1 MRHAPIRLL
10 AALSIAAPLLAQAH
24 AETRAGGASAAS
36 PIALAA
42 PIASRLGLLP
52 EDQIQALSARPSER
66 VIVLLRD
73 QPAALSGLAQ
83 ARSAFLR
90 ASRAPL
96 LAELAQVR
104 ATGVVANGLIDA
116 VSATVSPAEAVRLA
130 ADPAVRAV
138 VPDRVIRLGHQAVVQ
153 PLAAPDPVGG
163 GGGGKGKG
171 KGKQPT
177 AQTPP
182 PQPLPACTSGKR
194 PELAPEGLEL
204 TGTASDNPAIPVAQR
219 LRTPGGTLITGV
231 GVKVAYIADGIDP
244 NNPDFIR
251 PNGQHVIVDY
261 KDFSGDGPDA
271 PTRGGEAF
279 LDASTIG
286 AQARQTYDVN
296 SYLAVPLSK
305 PCRIRIL
312 GAAPG
317 AQIVALKV
325 FGQTYQTTTATILQA
340 IDYAVNVAHVDVL
353 NESFGRYSTPDRGGD
368 PIALADNAAV
378 AAGVTVVVA
387 SGDAGTNGTIGN
399 PATDPELI
407 SAGATTQNR
416 FFSQADL
423 VGYALGNGHSIS
435 NNIASLSSSGLSQA
449 GPRTIDV
456 VAPGFA
462 SWNVCTPTTTSP
474 PAFSDCTNL
483 LGKPSAIGIALGTSE
498 AAPFTASEAALIIQA
513 YRSTHHGT
521 SPTPALV
528 KGIITN
534 TATDLGVSADQQ
546 GAGLIDSYRAVQA
559 ALSYH
564 DAYGSPARRGDT
576 LLAGPDTAFSAE
588 ARPNTSE
595 SFSFD
600 VTNTGTTRQLVA
612 PQVRSMQRVLSSQ
625 SYSQYLDPLS
635 LPTVFLDAQG
645 QLESFVQQDI
655 PVVPGTQQL
664 DASIAWLASAQ
675 GSSLVTMSLFDP
687 SGAFVNS
694 TDPQGVQPS
703 SGYGEATVRNPTPGI
718 WHAILFTF
726 GFASPYT
733 YRGLVRLNVAERRFA
748 PVGSISPAARVLA
761 PGQHATFTA
770 SVRTPAQPGDAS
782 DMVVFPSPSGKSMQ
796 LGAIPISLRAL
807 VPLGSGGGG
816 FSGTIRGGNGRN
828 GSPGQ
833 QLSYGFDVPA
843 GLRDLDISLRV
854 ADPSNNLVG
863 TLVDPEGQPVDVQT
877 TIAAIDLPT
886 NTPTFY
892 TGAMQFF
899 RRNPLSGRYQFV
911 LSVNAAVSGASTAQP
926 FEARI
931 TYNQA
936 LVRSSDVPNSAK
948 TVLPA
953 GKAASATILVGNS
966 GIASKNIFLDARLA
980 AKGSVALPA
989 PSSYSVTL
997 PLTIT
1002 QVLPSFKVPPE
1013 VSQLDVAALSP
1024 TPFSLELAPGTG
1036 TPPYVGTRSPDLVE
1050 SSGRSADRT
1059 SGQYRAAISVQA
1071 PEVAVGPWDSGVALN
1086 GPYPPNGGAN
1096 PSKVD
1101 VSATAIGQPFDPA
1114 VDSSTGDHWSPLS
1127 PIDRPRT
1134 VPPGSEVA
1142 IRVLITPRGTP
1153 GTVVKGFLYVDAYNA
1168 NTGSA
1173 DELSAIPY
1181 SYTVGK

>member
-1 MRHAPIRLL
+1 VRHAPIRLL

-24 AETRAGGASAAS
+24 PQTRAGAAS
-36 PIALAA
+36 PSPLA
-42 PIASRLGLLP
+42 PFASRLGMLP
-52 EDQIQALSARPSER
+52 ADQLAALSSPPSER

-90 ASRAPL
+90 VSRAPL

-138 VPDRVIRLGHQAVVQ
+138 VPDRVIRLGHRAVVQ
-153 PLAAPDPVGG
+153 PLAAPDPVAG

-171 KGKQPT
+171 KGKQPV

-219 LRTPGGTLITGV
+219 LRTPGGTPITGV
-231 GVKVAYIADGIDP
+231 GVKVAYIAEGIDP
-244 NNPDFIR
+244 NNPDLIR

-261 KDFSGDGPDA
+261 QDFSGDGPDA
-271 PTRGGEAF
+271 PTGGGEAF

-286 AQARQTYDVN
+286 AQGRKSYDVN
-296 SYLAVPLSK
+296 SFLAVPLPK

-325 FGQTYQTTTATILQA
+325 FGQFYQTTTSAFLQA

-353 NESFGRYSTPDRGGD
+353 NESFGGNATPDRGGD

-378 AAGVTVVVA
+378 AAGVTVVVS
-387 SGDAGTNGTIGN
+387 SGDAGMNSTIGS
-399 PATDPELI
+399 PATDPEVI
-407 SAGATTQNR
+407 SAGASTQNR
-416 FFSQADL
+416 LLSQADVRG
-423 VGYALGNGHSIS
+423 VGYVVGNGHFIS
-435 NNIASLSSSGLSQA
+435 NNIASLSSSGFSQT

-456 VAPGFA
+456 VAPGYL
-462 SWNVCTPTTTSP
+462 SWNLCTPTTTTP
-474 PAFSDCTNL
+474 PAFADCTNL
-483 LGKPSAIGIALGTSE
+483 LGKPSAIGLAGGTSE
-498 AAPFTASEAALIIQA
+498 SAPFIASEAALIIQG
-513 YRSTHHGT
+513 YRSTHHGS

-528 KGIITN
+528 KELITS
-534 TATDLGVSADQQ
+534 TATDLGVPADQQ

-559 ALSYH
+559 ALSYRDEH
-564 DAYGSPARRGDT
+564 GSPSRRGDT

-588 ARPNTSE
+588 ARPDSAE

-600 VTNTGTTRQLVA
+600 VTNNGTTRQLVA
-612 PQVRSMQRVLSSQ
+612 PQVRSMRRLLSSQ
-625 SYSQYLDPLS
+625 SYSRYLDPLS
-635 LPTVFLDAQG
+635 LPSVYLDAEG
-645 QLESFVQQDI
+645 LPESFVQQDI

-664 DASIAWLASAQ
+664 DASIAWLATTQPSSAV
-675 GSSLVTMSLFDP
+675 SMSLFDP
-687 SGAFVNS
+687 SGAFVNN
-694 TDPQGVQPS
+694 TDPQGPRPG
-703 SGYGEATVRNPTPGI
+703 SGYGKATVRNPAPGV
-718 WHAILFTF
+718 WHAILITF
-726 GFASPYT
+726 GFASRLSYH
-733 YRGLVRLNVAERRFA
+733 GLVRLDVAERRFA
-748 PVGSISPAARVLA
+748 PAGSISPAARVLA

-770 SVRTPAQPGDAS
+770 SVRTPTQPGNAS
-782 DMVVFPSPSGKSMQ
+782 DVVVFPSPSGKSTQ
-796 LGAIPISLRAL
+796 IGAIPISLRSL
-807 VPLGSGGGG
+807 VPLGSGGGS
-816 FSGTIRGGNGRN
+816 FSGTIRGGNGCS

-843 GLRDLDISLRV
+843 GLRDMDISLRV

-877 TIAAIDLPT
+877 TVAAIDLPT

-899 RRNPLSGRYQFV
+899 RRNPLPGRYQFV
-911 LSVNAAVSGASTAQP
+911 LSVNATVSGASTAQP

-931 TYNQA
+931 AYNQA
-936 LVRSSDVPNSAK
+936 FVRSRGVPDSAK
-948 TVLPA
+948 TVLPL
-953 GKAASATILVGNS
+953 GQAASATVLVGNS
-966 GIASKNIFLDARLA
+966 GIVSKNIFLDARLA
-980 AKGSVALPA
+980 TKGSVALMA

-997 PLTIT
+997 PLTST
-1002 QVLPSFKVPPE
+1002 QQLPNFVVPPE
-1013 VSQLDVAALSP
+1013 VSQLEVAAFAP
-1024 TPFSLELAPGTG
+1024 TPFSLELYPSTS
-1036 TPPYVGTRSPDLVE
+1036 TPPNVGTFSPDLVE
-1050 SSGRSADRT
+1050 SSGRSADPT
-1059 SGQYRAAISVQA
+1059 SGQYRATISVQA
-1071 PEVAVGPWDSGVALN
+1071 SEVAVGPWGTGVALR

-1101 VSATAIGQPFDPA
+1101 VSATATGQPFDPA

-1181 SYTVGK
+1181 SYTIGN

>member
-24 AETRAGGASAAS
+24 PETRAGAAS
-36 PIALAA
+36 PSPLA
-42 PIASRLGLLP
+42 PFASRLGTLP
-52 EDQIQALSARPSER
+52 ADGIRALSATPSER

-73 QPAALSGLAQ
+73 QPAALSRLA
-83 ARSAFLR
+83 AVRSAFLS

-96 LAELAQVR
+96 LAELAQIH
-104 ATGVVANGLIDA
+104 ATGVVASGLIDA
-116 VSATVSPAEAVRLA
+116 VSATVSPAEAARLA

-138 VPDRVIRLGHQAVVQ
+138 VPDRVIRLTRPVSLG
-153 PLAAPDPVGG
+153 PLAAPGPVGG
-163 GGGGKGKG
+163 GGGKGNGKGKAP
-171 KGKQPT
+171 PT

-194 PELAPEGLEL
+194 PELQPEGLEL
-204 TGTASDNPAIPVAQR
+204 TGTASDNPKIPVAQR
-219 LRTPGGTLITGV
+219 LRTPGGTPITGV

-251 PNGQHVIVDY
+251 PNGRHVIVDY

-271 PTRGGEAF
+271 PTSGGEAF

-286 AQARQTYDVN
+286 AQARETYDVN
-296 SYLAVPLSK
+296 AYLAVPLPK

-325 FGQTYQTTTATILQA
+325 YGQAYQTTTSAFIQA

-353 NESFGRYSTPDRGGD
+353 NESFGAYATPDRGTD

-387 SGDAGTNGTIGN
+387 SGDAGTNSTISR

-407 SAGATTQNR
+407 SAGASTQNR

-435 NNIASLSSSGLSQA
+435 NNIASLSSSGFSQG
-449 GPRTIDV
+449 GPRTVDV
-456 VAPGFA
+456 VAPGYA
-462 SWNVCTPTTTSP
+462 SWNVCTPTTTTP
-474 PAFSDCTNL
+474 PAFSACTNL
-483 LGKPSAIGIALGTSE
+483 VGKPSAIGIALGTSE
-498 AAPFTASEAALIIQA
+498 AAPFTASEAALVIQA
-513 YRSTHHGT
+513 YRSTHHGA
-521 SPTPALV
+521 SPAPALV
-528 KGIITN
+528 KTIITS

-564 DAYGSPARRGDT
+564 DQHGSPARHGDT
-576 LLAGPDTAFSAE
+576 LLAGPDTAFGVE
-588 ARPNTSE
+588 ARPNSAE

-600 VTNTGTTRQLVA
+600 VTNNGTTRQLVA

-645 QLESFVQQDI
+645 LTESFVQQDI
-655 PVVPGTQQL
+655 RVVPGTQQL
-664 DASIAWLASAQ
+664 DASIAWLATTQ
-675 GSSLVTMSLFDP
+675 GSSVVTMSLFDP
-687 SGAFVNS
+687 SGAYVNS
-694 TDPQGVQPS
+694 TNPQGVQPS
-703 SGYGEATVRNPTPGI
+703 SGYGQATVRNPVPGT

-748 PVGSISPAARVLA
+748 PAGSISPAARVLA

-770 SVRTPAQPGDAS
+770 SVRTPARPGDAS
-782 DMVVFPSPSGKSMQ
+782 DVVVFPGPGGKGTQ
-796 LGAIPISLRAL
+796 IGAIPINLRSL
-807 VPLGSGGGG
+807 VTPGSGGT
-816 FSGTIRGGNGRN
+816 FSGTIRGGNGR
-828 GSPGQ
+828 GGAPGQ
-833 QLSYGFDVPA
+833 QLTYGFDVPA

-854 ADPSNNLVG
+854 ADPGNNLVG
-863 TLVDPEGQPVDVQT
+863 TLIDPDGQPVDVQT
-877 TIAAIDLPT
+877 TVAAIDLPT
-886 NTPTFY
+886 NTPTFF

-899 RRNPLSGRYQFV
+899 RRNPLPGRYQFV

-926 FEARI
+926 FEAQI

-936 LVRSSDVPNSAK
+936 FVRSRDVPASAK

-953 GKAASATILVGNS
+953 GKAATATILVGNS
-966 GIASKNIFLDARLA
+966 GIVSKNIFVDARLA
-980 AKGSVALPA
+980 TKGSVALPA

-997 PLTIT
+997 PLTST

-1013 VSQLDVAALSP
+1013 VKQLDVVALSP

-1036 TPPYVGTRSPDLVE
+1036 TPPYVGTFSPDLVE
-1050 SSGRSADRT
+1050 SSGRGTDPAI
-1059 SGQYRAAISVQA
+1059 GQYRATISVQA
-1071 PEVAVGPWDSGVALN
+1071 PEVAVGPWDSSVALH
-1086 GPYPPNGGAN
+1086 GPFPANGGAN

-1101 VSATAIGQPFDPA
+1101 VSATATGQPFDPA

-1127 PIDRPRT
+1127 PVDRPRT

-1142 IRVLITPRGTP
+1142 IRVQITPRGTP
-1153 GTVVKGFLYVDAYNA
+1153 GTIVKGFLYVDAYNA

-1173 DELSAIPY
+1173 DELAAIPY
-1181 SYTVGK
+1181 TYTIGH

>member
-10 AALSIAAPLLAQAH
+10 AALSIAAPLLAQNH
-24 AETRAGGASAAS
+24 AETRAGGAIPS
-36 PIALAA
+36 PLA
-42 PIASRLGLLP
+42 PVASRLGRLSA
-52 EDQIQALSARPSER
+52 DQIRALSAQPSER

-73 QPAALSGLAQ
+73 QPSALFRLAA
-83 ARSAFLR
+83 ARSAFLS

-96 LAELAQVR
+96 FAELAQIH
-104 ATGVVANGLIDA
+104 ATGIVASGLIDA
-116 VSATVSPAEAVRLA
+116 VSATVSPAEATRLA

-138 VPDRVIRLGHQAVVQ
+138 VPDRVIRLTRPVSLG
-153 PLAAPDPVGG
+153 PLAAPGPVGG
-163 GGGGKGKG
+163 GGKGNGKGKG
-171 KGKQPT
+171 KAAPS

-182 PQPLPACTSGKR
+182 LPLPACTNGR
-194 PELAPEGLEL
+194 RAELQPEGLEL
-204 TGTASDNPAIPVAQR
+204 TGTASDNPKIPVAQR
-219 LRTPGGTLITGV
+219 LRTPGGTSINGA

-251 PNGQHVIVDY
+251 PDGRHVIVDY

-296 SYLAVPLSK
+296 AYLAVPLPK

-325 FGQTYQTTTATILQA
+325 FGQTYQTSTATILQA

-353 NESFGRYSTPDRGGD
+353 NESFGRYATPDRGGD

-423 VGYALGNGHSIS
+423 VGYSLGNGHSVS

-462 SWNVCTPTTTSP
+462 SWSVCTPTTTSP

-521 SPTPALV
+521 SPTPALI

-559 ALSYH
+559 ALSYRDEH
-564 DAYGSPARRGDT
+564 GSPARRGDT
-576 LLAGPDTAFSAE
+576 LLAGPGTAFSAE

-600 VTNTGTTRQLVA
+600 VTNTGITRQLVA
-612 PQVRSMQRVLSSQ
+612 PQVRSMRRVLSSQ

-645 QLESFVQQDI
+645 QPESFVQQDI

-694 TDPQGVQPS
+694 TNPQGVQPS
-703 SGYGEATVRNPTPGI
+703 SGYGEATVRNPTPGT
-718 WHAILFTF
+718 WRAILFTF

-748 PVGSISPAARVLA
+748 PVGTISPAARVLA

-782 DMVVFPSPSGKSMQ
+782 DLVAFPAPDGKRMQ
-796 LGAIPISLRAL
+796 IGAIPISLRAL

-828 GSPGQ
+828 GAPGQ

-863 TLVDPEGQPVDVQT
+863 TLIDPDGQPVDMQT
-877 TIAAIDLPT
+877 TVVAIDLPT
-886 NTPTFY
+886 NTPTFF
-892 TGAMQFF
+892 TGSMQFF
-899 RRNPLSGRYQFV
+899 RRNPLPGRYQFV
-911 LSVNAAVSGASTAQP
+911 LSVNDTVSGASTAQP
-926 FEARI
+926 FEAQI

-936 LVRSSDVPNSAK
+936 FVRSRDVPNSAR
-948 TVLPA
+948 TVLPS
-953 GKAASATILVGNS
+953 GKAATATVLVGNS
-966 GIASKNIFLDARLA
+966 GIVSKNIFVDARLA
-980 AKGSVALPA
+980 TRGSVALSA

-997 PLTIT
+997 PLTST
-1002 QVLPSFKVPPE
+1002 QVLPSFRVPPE
-1013 VSQLDVAALSP
+1013 VRQLDVVALSP

-1036 TPPYVGTRSPDLVE
+1036 TPPNVGTFSPDLVE
-1050 SSGRSADRT
+1050 SSGRGTGSAL
-1059 SGQYRAAISVQA
+1059 GQYRATISVQA
-1071 PEVAVGPWDSGVALN
+1071 PEVAVGPWDSSVALH
-1086 GPYPPNGGAN
+1086 GPFPANGGAD

-1101 VSATAIGQPFDPA
+1101 VSATALGQPFDPA
-1114 VDSSTGDHWSPLS
+1114 VQSSTGDHWSPLS

-1142 IRVLITPRGTP
+1142 IRVQITPRGTP

-1173 DELSAIPY
+1173 DELAAIPY
-1181 SYTVGK
+1181 TYTIGH